1 VSEAVARRVA
11 LKDRLVEAALLHAPF
26 NGWTDR
32 TLVNAARDA
41 GVDPATAR
49 RLFPRG
55 GDSLLE
61 WLDEWADR
69 RMLAAVEE
77 EDLARLPVHR
87 RIERLVW
94 ARFQV
99 LAPHREA
106 LRRAVVAR
114 SLPHNLPGGVQ
125 ALWRTVDRIWK
136 AAGLRPGED
145 AGVSWYTRRAL
156 LAAILVA
163 TFFCWLEDE
172 SDDFTATRAFLQRRI
187 QDALNLGRTISRLSD
202 LLPLSRRPDAAGD
215 AKTGP

>member
-1 VSEAVARRVA
+1 MSEAVARRVA
-11 LKDRLVEAALLHAPF
+11 LKDRILEAALLHAPF
-26 NGWTDR
+26 DGWTDR
-32 TLVNAARDA
+32 TLVRAAEDA
-41 GVDPATAR
+41 GVDAATAR

-94 ARFQV
+94 ARLLA

-114 SLPHNLPGGVQ
+114 GLPQNLPGGVQ
-125 ALWRTVDRIWK
+125 ALWRTVDRIWQ
-136 AAGLRPGED
+136 AAGVRPEED
-145 AGVSWYTRRAL
+145 AGLSWYTRRAL

-163 TFFCWLEDE
+163 TFLYWLEDE

-187 QDALNLGRTISRLSD
+187 REVLGLGRTVSRLLD
-202 LLPLSRRPDAAGD
+202 LLPVPRRPDAAGE
-215 AKTGP
+215 AGAGS

>member
-1 VSEAVARRVA
+1 MSEAVARRIA
-11 LKDRLVEAALLHAPF
+11 LKDRILEAALLHAPF
-26 NGWTDR
+26 DGWTDR
-32 TLVNAARDA
+32 TLLEAAKDA
-41 GVDPATAR
+41 GVDAATAR

-61 WLDEWADR
+61 WLDDWADR

-94 ARFQV
+94 ARFGA

-106 LRRAVVAR
+106 LRRAVVAK
-114 SLPHNLPGGVQ
+114 SLPQNLPGGVQ

-136 AAGLRPGED
+136 AAGVRPEED
-145 AGVSWYTRRAL
+145 AGLSWYTRRAI
-156 LAAILVA
+156 LAGILVA
-163 TFFCWLEDE
+163 TFFFWLEDE

-187 QDALNLGRTISRLSD
+187 RDALAVGRTVSRLFD
-202 LLPLSRRPDAAGD
+202 LLPVPKRPQAPAGD
-215 AKTGP
+215 AAA